1 MQFVSI
7 KVNSRI
13 SYASDH
19 ADNVNLVEVESIG
32 WEALNWMKMDE
43 NLHASGGPRKNL
55 VRNDICGG
63 LHMRHIAISHECHGW
78 VAGELGFP
86 QIGGLN
92 NMWAPKHVRS

>member
-1 MQFVSI
+1 
-7 KVNSRI
+7 
-13 SYASDH
+13 
-19 ADNVNLVEVESIG
+19 
-32 WEALNWMKMDE
+32 MKMDE

-92 NMWAPKHVRS
+92 NM